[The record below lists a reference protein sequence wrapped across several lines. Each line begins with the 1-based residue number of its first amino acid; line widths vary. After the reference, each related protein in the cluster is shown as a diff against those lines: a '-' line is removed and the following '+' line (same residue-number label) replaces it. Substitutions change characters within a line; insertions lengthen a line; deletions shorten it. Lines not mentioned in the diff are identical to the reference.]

1 MAGFRP
7 GKPRR
12 VNRTGSA
19 IAGAALAGCL
29 VLAACQPTVRVEP
42 PKEPITINL
51 NIQADIRVK
60 IEEQAKQDIRKNE
73 NIF

>member
-1 MAGFRP
+1 MTGMPDKKKRNGYTPVMAGL
-7 GKPRR
+7 
-12 VNRTGSA
+12 
-19 IAGAALAGCL
+19 ALVL
-29 VLAACQPTVRVEP
+29 LAACQPTVRVEA

-60 IEEQAKQDIRKNE
+60 IEEQAKQDITKND